1 MKLEQ
6 IALVVVVA
14 YGILWVGGAMT
25 GLILAVPYG
34 FLGLIP
40 VAIFVGLLVAVIVQR
55 LNNREDDYYD
65 KNVDQ

>member
-6 IALVVVVA
+6 IALVVVIL
-14 YGILWVGGAMT
+14 YGLLWVGGVLT
-25 GLILAVPYG
+25 GLILAVPFG
-34 FLGLIP
+34 FIGLIP
-40 VAIFVGLLVAVIVQR
+40 VAIFGGLLIAVIVQR